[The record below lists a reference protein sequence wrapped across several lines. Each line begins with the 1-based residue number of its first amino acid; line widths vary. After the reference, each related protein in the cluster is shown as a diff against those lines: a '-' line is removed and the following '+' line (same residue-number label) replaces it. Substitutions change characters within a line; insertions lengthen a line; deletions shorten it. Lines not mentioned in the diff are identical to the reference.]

1 MTAYAHLADRE
12 IPRASAF
19 FRGQK
24 RSMAIGPG
32 CPSHS
37 KFEI

>member
-1 MTAYAHLADRE
+1 MTAYAHLVGRE
-12 IPRASAF
+12 IPRGSAF

-24 RSMAIGPG
+24 RSMAISSG